1 MKIDTLGV
9 QAFLAIA
16 DQGSFGRAADSLHI
30 TQAALSR
37 RVQNLEAF
45 LGVRLVERTTRSVSL
60 TRVGEDFL
68 PQARRLLTDLA
79 SALLE
84 IRESGRAF
92 RGDVT
97 IACVPTVGVHYLPHI
112 VQQYAA
118 LHPQNR
124 LRILDH
130 SSSGVAA
137 AVLRREA
144 EFGIN
149 MQGAGHPELTSI
161 PLLEDHMVLVC
172 RDDHA
177 LAPKRQLAW
186 KELEPHAVI
195 LPGNESGNRPHL
207 DMALERRK
215 VKLRAF
221 YEVQRSSTA
230 VGMVAKGVGVA
241 VVPALAVQSDAYPR
255 LRVIPLV
262 DPVVSRRIVLVSRT
276 NAQLTPAA
284 QALHDLIRRRSE
296 LSGPGSRASR
306 GPRAKGA
313 ASPRSP

>member
-16 DQGSFGRAADSLHI
+16 DHSSFSRAAESLHI
-30 TQAALSR
+30 TQTALSR

-45 LGVRLVERTTRSVSL
+45 LGVKLVERTTRSVTL
-60 TRVGEDFL
+60 TAIGRDFL

-79 SALLE
+79 SALVE
-84 IRESGRAF
+84 IRESGKAL

-97 IACVPTVGVHYLPHI
+97 IACVPTVGVQYLPDI
-112 VQQYAA
+112 VRQYAA
-118 LHPQNR
+118 LHPANR

-149 MQGAGHPELTSI
+149 MQGTPHPELTSL
-161 PLLEDHMVLVC
+161 PLLKDRLVLVC
-172 RDDHA
+172 RDDHP
-177 LAPKRQLAW
+177 LARKKTLAW
-186 KELEPHAVI
+186 KALEPYPVI
-195 LPGNESGNRPHL
+195 LPGHESGNRPHL
-207 DMALERRK
+207 DLALERHK
-215 VKLRAF
+215 VKLQAF

-241 VVPALAVQSDAYPR
+241 VVPALAVQTDAYPGLR
-255 LRVIPLV
+255 LIALV
-262 DPVVSRRIVLVSRT
+262 EPVVSRNMVLLSR
-276 NAQLTPAA
+276 NKAHLTPAA
-284 QALHDLIRRRSE
+284 QALYDLIRK
-296 LSGPGSRASR
+296 RA
-306 GPRAKGA
+306 A
-313 ASPRSP
+313 

>member
-16 DQGSFGRAADSLHI
+16 DQGGFGRAAEALHI

-37 RVQNLEAF
+37 RLQNLESF
-45 LGVRLVERTTRSVSL
+45 LGVKLVERTTRSVAL
-60 TRVGEDFL
+60 TRIGLDFL

-79 SALLE
+79 SALME
-84 IRESGRAF
+84 IRETGKAM

-97 IACVPTVGVHYLPHI
+97 IACVPTVGVHYLPRI

-124 LRILDH
+124 IRILDH

-161 PLLEDHMVLVC
+161 PLLQDRLVLVC
-172 RDDHA
+172 RDDHP
-177 LAPKRQLAW
+177 LARKPRLSWKQL
-186 KELEPHAVI
+186 ETHAVI
-195 LPGNESGNRPHL
+195 LPGHESGNRPHIDL
-207 DMALERRK
+207 ALERHG
-215 VKLRAF
+215 VSLQAF

-241 VVPALAVQSDAYPR
+241 VVPALAVQKDAYPG
-255 LRVIPLV
+255 LRVTPLV
-262 DPVVSRRIVLVSRT
+262 DPVVSRTLVLLSRQR
-276 NAQLTPAA
+276 AQLTPAA
-284 QALHDLIRRRSE
+284 QALYEVIR
-296 LSGPGSRASR
+296 A
-306 GPRAKGA
+306 GA
-313 ASPRSP
+313 ASPAARGNPARRSPRA